1 MIKLDTAT
9 LGYIAALENASR
21 VQVKDCIVT
30 DNEIVYIVPEEKLGQ
45 AIGKQGA
52 HSKKIGKALG
62 KNVRIIGFNLDP
74 VKFVRNLIYQAEPRS
89 IILEKEDTEKHI
101 IIEADYKTHCSIRG
115 KKSKNLNILR
125 KLLKRHHN
133 VDEIILKQ

>member
-1 MIKLDTAT
+1 
-9 LGYIAALENASR
+9 
-21 VQVKDCIVT
+21 
-30 DNEIVYIVPEEKLGQ
+30 VPEEKLGQ

-62 KNVRIIGFNLDP
+62 KNVRIIGFNVDP
-74 VKFVRNLIYQAEPRS
+74 VKFTRNLIYQAEPRS
-89 IILEKEDTEKHI
+89 ITLEKEDTEKHI